1 MLRAFAHV
9 DLGNPPVSGR
19 PTYFAAHRT
28 PGTANRRHG
37 VQFRSA
43 TFEIDFTVGYST
55 PLARNAPAVPTTA
68 TTARNEFVKVL
79 KALTIRNFA
88 LVAELD
94 IEFGEGLTV
103 ITGESGAGKSIL
115 LDALSLVLGARLR
128 RSALRPGT
136 PGCDVSAEFD
146 VGGYSHVR
154 DALADLAVETADG
167 ATCLV
172 RRTASERR
180 SRAFVNGVPGTLA
193 TLQAVTEPLIDIHGQ
208 DEHRQLLKA
217 DVQRR
222 LLDEFGVDAA
232 RLKAVAVSY
241 RERVDLQR
249 QLDETRRAVAQ
260 ARDRKI
266 LLGYQIDELTELG
279 DDIDRFDELT
289 EAHKRLSRARE
300 LIASVGS
307 ATQELDE
314 DLTGRVARLLDL
326 LERTDD
332 PHPRLRAAVDLGASA
347 HAHLAEAAVEL
358 RGYLDSFPEDDS
370 ELEGI
375 DDTLAR
381 LHDVARK
388 HRVRAADLRQH
399 FDELKGEFD
408 ALAVDEA
415 RVEELGERATA
426 AQARFR
432 EVGEALSDARR
443 KAGSAFAKAVTAT
456 FAELGLKDASLMVEF
471 RPTESAAGLETV
483 EFRVVTNPRYPA
495 GTLADIA
502 SGGELAR
509 ISLAIEVVA
518 AERSRLPCLI
528 LDEADIGVGGVAADV
543 LGRLLRRLSKSTQV
557 IAITHA
563 PQIAALGDAHLRVL
577 KTSDQDTVIEVLGG
591 ADRTEELARMLGGR
605 KVTDATR
612 AYAQTLLAEAGGG

>member
-1 MLRAFAHV
+1 MLR
-9 DLGNPPVSGR
+9 
-19 PTYFAAHRT
+19 Y
-28 PGTANRRHG
+28 
-37 VQFRSA
+37 A
-43 TFEIDFTVGYST
+43 TFEIDLAVGYST
-55 PLARNAPAVPTTA
+55 PLAHHAPAAAEHA
-68 TTARNEFVKVL
+68 TKELVKVL

-88 LVAELD
+88 LVEELD
-94 IEFGEGLTV
+94 IEFGGGLTV

-128 RSALRPGT
+128 RSALRPDT

-146 VGGYSHVR
+146 LGAHPHVR
-154 DALADLAVETADG
+154 ETLDDLAVQDADDP
-167 ATCLV
+167 TCLV

-180 SRAFVNGVPGTLA
+180 SRAFVNGVPNTLT
-193 TLQAVTEPLIDIHGQ
+193 TLQAVTEGLIDIHGQ

-222 LLDEFGVDAA
+222 LLDDFGVDAA
-232 RLKAVAVSY
+232 LLDEIATSY
-241 RERVDLQR
+241 RERINLER
-249 QLDETRRAVAQ
+249 ELDETRLTVAQ
-260 ARDRKI
+260 ARDRRI

-279 DDIDRFDELT
+279 EDIDRFDELT
-289 EAHKRLSRARE
+289 ELHKRLSRARE

-307 ATQELDE
+307 ATHELDE

-332 PHPRLRAAVDLGASA
+332 PHPKLRAAIDLAGSA

-358 RGYLDSFPEDDS
+358 RGYLGSFPEDDA

-375 DDTLAR
+375 DDTLTR

-388 HRVRAADLRQH
+388 HRVRASDLRQH
-399 FDELKGEFD
+399 FDELKREFD

-415 RVEELGERATA
+415 RVEELGERATSA
-426 AQARFR
+426 RARFLAA
-432 EVGEALSDARR
+432 GAALSQARR
-443 KAGSAFAKAVTAT
+443 KAASAFSEAVTSA
-456 FAELGLKDASLMVEF
+456 FAELGLKDASLTVGFE
-471 RPTESAAGLETV
+471 PGESAAGLETV
-483 EFRVVTNPRYPA
+483 EFQIATNPKYPS

-502 SGGELAR
+502 SGGELSR

-543 LGRLLRRLSKSTQV
+543 LGRLLRRLSKRTQV

-563 PQIAALGDAHLRVL
+563 PQIAALGDAHMRVL
-577 KTSDQDTVIEVLGG
+577 KTSDQDTVIEVLTG
-591 ADRTEELARMLGGR
+591 AKRTEELARMLGGR
-605 KVTDATR
+605 TVTDATR
-612 AYAQTLLAEAGGG
+612 DYAQTLLAEACDS